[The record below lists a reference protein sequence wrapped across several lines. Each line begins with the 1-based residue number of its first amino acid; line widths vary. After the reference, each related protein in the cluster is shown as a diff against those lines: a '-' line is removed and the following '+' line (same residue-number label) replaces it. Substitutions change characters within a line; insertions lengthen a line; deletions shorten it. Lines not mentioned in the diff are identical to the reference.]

1 MYRKLSILFLI
12 FISSCSNPEEM
23 KTKTAFFDIEGF
35 FETEVKRLTNKKSTV
50 NKSVRQNEQSEIK
63 KNLSVDWNN
72 ELALFIASDINK
84 PAWKDSYTIRGDS
97 VHFSYVAIDK
107 NLRTI
112 SVEIKKDLQGRP
124 VFFKIKNMTRSKLY
138 ESSEELTYIPDSI
151 YTINKNQSVRFL
163 GKNTYQISGILL
175 K

>member
-23 KTKTAFFDIEGF
+23 KTKTAFFDIKGF
-35 FETEVKRLTNKKSTV
+35 FESEVKRLTNRKSTV

-63 KNLSVDWNN
+63 KNLSVDWAN

-84 PAWKDSYTIRGDS
+84 PAWKDSYKISGDS
-97 VHFSYVAIDK
+97 VHLSYVAIDT
-107 NLRTI
+107 NLRTR
-112 SVEIKKDLQGRP
+112 SVEIKIDQQGRT
-124 VFFKIKNMTRSKLY
+124 VFFKIKNITRSKLY

-151 YTINKNQSVRFL
+151 YTINKNQIVRFL
-163 GKNTYQISGILL
+163 GKNTYQISGTVL

>member
-23 KTKTAFFDIEGF
+23 KTKTAFFDIKGF

-84 PAWKDSYTIRGDS
+84 PAWKDSYTISGDS
-97 VHFSYVAIDK
+97 VHFSYVAIDT

-124 VFFKIKNMTRSKLY
+124 VFFKIKNMTRSRLY

>member
-1 MYRKLSILFLI
+1 MYRKLFILLLI
-12 FISSCSNPEEM
+12 LNSSCSSREEM
-23 KTKTAFFDIEGF
+23 KTKTAFFDINGF

-50 NKSVRQNEQSEIK
+50 NKSVRQNDQSEVK
-63 KNLSVDWNN
+63 NNLSVDWRD

-84 PAWKDSYTIRGDS
+84 PAWKDSYKISGDS
-97 VHFSYVAIDK
+97 VHFSYLAIDT
-107 NLRTI
+107 NLRTR
-112 SVEIKKDLQGRP
+112 SVEIKKDKGGRA

-151 YTINKNQSVRFL
+151 YKINKNQSVRFL
-163 GKNTYQISGILL
+163 GKNTYQISGIVL

>member
-1 MYRKLSILFLI
+1 
-12 FISSCSNPEEM
+12 M
-23 KTKTAFFDIEGF
+23 KTKTAFFDIKGF
-35 FETEVKRLTNKKSTV
+35 FESEVNRLTNKKSTV

-84 PAWKDSYTIRGDS
+84 PAWKDSYTISGDS

-163 GKNTYQISGILL
+163 GKNTYRISGILL